1 MNSICIRIIALLP
14 AALAV
19 LTGIPASARPVEF
32 IREHVTLSISD
43 STIAVEGFY
52 LLRNT
57 TSRNRIQPLDYP
69 FPVDSTHLFPDSIS
83 VTYRQQ
89 PVDYA
94 VKVDRITFS
103 VEVPAGEQEG
113 FRVRYRQTCLDNSA
127 CYILTSTSA
136 WGQPL
141 KSADFT
147 IVVAEDLVLDWIS
160 YEAEKDKSR
169 AGTYTF
175 GRDDFSPDRDL
186 CLRWRDRES
195 TDTSP

>member
-1 MNSICIRIIALLP
+1 MP
-14 AALAV
+14 AALIW
-19 LTGIPASARPVEF
+19 TPASTQPVAF
-32 IREHVTLSISD
+32 IREHVSVSVSCESIVVD
-43 STIAVEGFY
+43 GIY

-57 TSRNRIQPLDYP
+57 ASSNRIQPLAYP

-83 VTYRQQ
+83 VTYRQR

-94 VKVDRITFS
+94 VKEDRITFS
-103 VEVPAGEQEG
+103 VEIPAGEQAG
-113 FRVRYRQTCLDNSA
+113 FRVTYRQACLDNSA

-160 YEAEKDKSR
+160 YEVEENKNE

-186 CLRWRDRES
+186 CLRWRSRNS
-195 TDTSP
+195 SDTSP